1 MLLILFGLVLL
12 LVEQVVITQVL
23 TVSRLTVAMMEMEA
37 VYLQGVSVNLQ
48 LKLR

>member
-23 TVSRLTVAMMEMEA
+23 TVSRLTVAMMEMED

>member
-1 MLLILFGLVLL
+1 MRLILFGLVLL

-23 TVSRLTVAMMEMEA
+23 IALRLTVAMMEMEA
-37 VYLQGVSVNLQ
+37 VYLQGVSVSLL